1 MMRQEDLAQQLPHTG
16 EKGQKKRG
24 RKFGFPNAEVV
35 YSLLPTSRR
44 SRFASA
50 ANSPPVLVPGA
61 LRPHLPVANLHL
73 CLFAR
78 RVLITEIRLSRWT
91 RPQKRQKDDLGSGLI
106 GNSKQGTAIGE
117 ALGKVPHP

>member
-16 EKGQKKRG
+16 EKGQKRG

-35 YSLLPTSRR
+35 YSLLSTPRR

-61 LRPHLPVANLHL
+61 LCPHLPFANLHL
-73 CLFAR
+73 CLFPR
-78 RVLITEIRLSRWT
+78 RVLITEIRPSRWT
-91 RPQKRQKDDLGSGLI
+91 RTQKRQKDDLGSGLT
-106 GNSKQGTAIGE
+106 GNSKQGTAISE